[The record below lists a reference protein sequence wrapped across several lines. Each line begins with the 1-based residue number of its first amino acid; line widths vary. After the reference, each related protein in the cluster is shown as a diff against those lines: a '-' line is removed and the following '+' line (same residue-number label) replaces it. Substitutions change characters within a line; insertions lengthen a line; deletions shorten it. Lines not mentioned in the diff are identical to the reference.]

1 MITHGSLFSGIGG
14 FSLGFQRAGIK
25 TVWQVEIKPFC
36 REVLQKNFPDAR
48 RYNNVK
54 EVGAHN
60 LETVDVI
67 TGGFPCQDISQAGKR
82 AGIKDGTRSG
92 LWFEY
97 ARIIRELRPKYVVVE
112 NVSRLLRD
120 GIETVLGDLAE
131 IGYDAEWECI
141 RAADVGAPHRRERIF
156 IVAYPHRDGRKRRCV
171 YNGPWLQASETPRLW
186 ESFRTTERRV
196 WLTTGCGL
204 YGDDDGVSRRLD
216 EDRGSA
222 LGNTVLPQIAE
233 VIGRRIKDDYEHSLV
248 APASL

>member
-14 FSLGFQRAGIK
+14 FSLGFQRAGIQ
-25 TVWQVEIKPFC
+25 TVWQVEINPFC
-36 REVLQKNFPDAR
+36 RQVLQKNFPNVKRHSD
-48 RYNNVK
+48 VK
-54 EVGAHN
+54 EVGEHN

-82 AGIKDGTRSG
+82 AGIKEGTRSG

-97 ARIIRELRPKYVVVE
+97 ARIIKELRPKYAVIE

-120 GIETVLGDLAE
+120 GIERVLTDLAE

-141 RAADVGAPHRRERIF
+141 RASDVGAPHRRERIF
-156 IVAYPHRDGRKRRCV
+156 IVAYPYRDGWERRRI
-171 YNGPWLQASETPRLW
+171 YDGPWLQASETPQLW
-186 ESFRTTERRV
+186 ESFRTTEREI
-196 WLTTGCGL
+196 WLKTGCGL
-204 YGDDDGVSRRLD
+204 YGDDDGLSRRLD

-233 VIGRRIKDDYEHSLV
+233 IIGRKIVEDYENL
-248 APASL
+248 